1 MVVLIKIV
9 QVIFA
14 LSILVL
20 MHEFGHFLFAKLFKT
35 RVNKFYL
42 FFNPYF
48 SIMRAKKIDGKWRF
62 KFFSKNLST
71 YEGNNK
77 IDVNTL
83 SQDDWRRYPENT
95 EYGIGWLP
103 LGGYCSIAGMIDE
116 SMDKEAMKLPPQPY
130 EFRTKPA
137 WQRFFIMFGG
147 VLFNF
152 ILAVLLYG
160 AIMDVWGDEY
170 LRNEDA
176 IYGIA
181 VNDLSYEIGF
191 RDGDRILDFD
201 GVPTENFAMLQVDMV
216 RSQAEEARVLRGN
229 DTLTISIDPQYIE
242 AILNTPGMFDL
253 AFPFVVGGFTE
264 GSINADSGLEIGDEI
279 KGIDSVSM
287 FLAQEIRKELLRHKE
302 STVSATISRNG
313 DLMDIPLQVDSAGMI
328 QVMLDTDLTKF
339 FTITSN
345 EYNFFTA
352 IPAGCKKA
360 WNNITNYVQELG
372 LIFSPKTKA
381 YKSVGS
387 FIAIG
392 KIFPGDWDWYRV
404 WSLTAMLSIMLGVLN
419 LLPIPALDGGHIL
432 FLLIEIITRR
442 KPSDKVLEI
451 AQTIG
456 MILLIALM
464 ILAFGNDIRGLF
476 T

>member
-1 MVVLIKIV
+1 
-9 QVIFA
+9 
-14 LSILVL
+14 
-20 MHEFGHFLFAKLFKT
+20 
-35 RVNKFYL
+35 
-42 FFNPYF
+42 
-48 SIMRAKKIDGKWRF
+48 
-62 KFFSKNLST
+62 
-71 YEGNNK
+71 
-77 IDVNTL
+77 
-83 SQDDWRRYPENT
+83 
-95 EYGIGWLP
+95 
-103 LGGYCSIAGMIDE
+103 
-116 SMDKEAMKLPPQPY
+116 
-130 EFRTKPA
+130 
-137 WQRFFIMFGG
+137 MFGG

-160 AIMDVWGDEY
+160 AIMNVWGDEY

-176 IYGIA
+176 IYGVA

-191 RDGDRILDFD
+191 RNGDRILDFD
-201 GVPTENFAMLQVDMV
+201 GVPVEDFAMLQVDMV

-229 DTLTISIDPQYIE
+229 DTLTIKIDPQYIA

-253 AFPFVVGGFTE
+253 AFPFVVGGFVE
-264 GSINADSGLEIGDEI
+264 GSINADSGLEIGDEV

-302 STVSATISRNG
+302 STVSATVSRSG

-339 FTITSN
+339 FTITSHD
-345 EYNFFTA
+345 YNFFTA

-360 WNNITNYVQELG
+360 WNNITNYIRELG

-392 KIFPGDWDWYRV
+392 KIFPGSWDWYRV
-404 WSLTAMLSIMLGVLN
+404 WNLTAMLSIMLGVLN

-442 KPSDKVLEI
+442 KPSDKVLEV